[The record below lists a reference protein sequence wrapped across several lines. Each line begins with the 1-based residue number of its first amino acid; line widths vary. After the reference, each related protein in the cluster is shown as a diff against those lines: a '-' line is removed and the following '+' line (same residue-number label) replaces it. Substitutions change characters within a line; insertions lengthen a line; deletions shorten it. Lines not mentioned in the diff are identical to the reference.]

1 MLWRIQVTQT
11 MVVVLETLPMMGM
24 QTLVVLFARV
34 GATPTTIQTAA
45 ALEIMQMATR
55 KAVCVCVH
63 P

>member
-1 MLWRIQVTQT
+1 
-11 MVVVLETLPMMGM
+11 MVVVLETLPMMG
-24 QTLVVLFARV
+24 
-34 GATPTTIQTAA
+34 ATPTTILTAA